1 MTNLGGVY
9 LIEQLIAKH
18 CAPALAGIKPSN
30 IVSCQKSE
38 IKNINDEIKKLN
50 KQLNKK
56 DIYIESLCECEKR
69 VLLIVY
75 RRAVLEAH
83 LNNQKNKAFLTQYG
97 YSEAEVIS
105 DYLDILR
112 AALKRDMFPHE
123 IGVFL
128 GYPLRDIYSFIN
140 HRDDGCLLIGEWR
153 VYHNPEEAE
162 KMFCRFK
169 SCRNALVRKISE
181 GRTLA
186 QIFCAV

>member
-1 MTNLGGVY
+1 M
-9 LIEQLIAKH
+9 IEQLIAKH

-112 AALKRDMFPHE
+112 AALKCDMFPHE

>member
-1 MTNLGGVY
+1 MLEKLLAT
-9 LIEQLIAKH
+9 H
-18 CAPALAGIKPSN
+18 CAPAFAGIKPSN

-38 IKNINDEIKKLN
+38 IKNIYEQISLLN
-50 KQLNKK
+50 NQLNQS
-56 DIYIESLCECEKR
+56 DIYIEVLCECEKR

-75 RRAVLEAH
+75 RGAVLKKH
-83 LNNQKNKAFLTQYG
+83 LQNEKNNVFLGQYG
-97 YSEAEVIS
+97 YQGAKQLS

-112 AALKRDMFPHE
+112 KRLAYDKFPHE

-140 HRDDGCLLIGEWR
+140 HRDEGCLLIGEWR
-153 VYHNPEEAE
+153 VYHNKQEAE

-169 SCRNALVRKISE
+169 ACKNALVKKISE

-186 QIFCAV
+186 QIFCVA